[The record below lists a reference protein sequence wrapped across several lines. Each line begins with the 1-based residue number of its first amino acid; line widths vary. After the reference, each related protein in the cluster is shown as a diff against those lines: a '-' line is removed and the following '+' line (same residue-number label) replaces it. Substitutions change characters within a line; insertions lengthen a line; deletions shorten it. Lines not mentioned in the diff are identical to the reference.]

1 MELSLKQQQKKASLF
16 IIAVIMWEFFSYY
29 GLRAILILYFTNQ
42 LHFSDSAA
50 YQLFGSFIS
59 LVFIT
64 PILGGWLADRY
75 CGYRYA
81 TAVGCILIILGHL
94 MLTLFGSNVYV
105 GLSLLTMGIGFFKSN
120 AVCLI
125 SNCYPHDPVGA
136 TSAFSWYYVS
146 GNLGSAAAAIVCPYL
161 VEHVSWDVG
170 FLMAAFGMM
179 IGYVVLLF
187 SIPYF
192 SWEKKTKQMERW
204 GAIPP
209 LHKATITV
217 SLLLAA
223 FLFFYFMLRYDLIG
237 YLLLAA
243 ALIAFLICFQIYQHA
258 DHLHKKRLL
267 LMGLLTAFVTS
278 FWIFSNQVSSS
289 FPLFILRYVN
299 RDLLGCTVPT
309 GMFQSLNP
317 ASVLVGGA
325 IMAFLWRWMGRH
337 HIRPQTDTKVSV
349 ALLLLILG
357 FSAITHATTLAST
370 QQLTSVLFP
379 VLSIVC
385 LGMAELF
392 TEPVLLAA
400 WGDAAPHDTEG
411 RLVAIYFL
419 CIGAIGNYVSI
430 WVSKLTV
437 DPTTSKATAAT
448 YHSAYLQ
455 ATYIAIV
462 LFALLV
468 LRILWRK
475 WRERA
480 SVHMNG

>member
-16 IIAVIMWEFFSYY
+16 IIAVIMWEFFSFY
-29 GLRAILILYFTNQ
+29 GLKAILVLYFTSQ
-42 LHFSDSAA
+42 LHFSDAAA

-64 PILGGWLADRY
+64 PILGGWLADRF

-81 TAVGCILIILGHL
+81 TAVGCVLIVLGHL
-94 MLTLFGSNVYV
+94 MLTAFGNNVYI

-125 SNCYPHDPVGA
+125 SNCYPNDPVAA
-136 TSAFSWYYVS
+136 TAAFSWYYVS
-146 GNLGSAAAAIVCPYL
+146 GNLGSAAAATICPYL
-161 VEHVSWDVG
+161 VENINWEIG
-170 FLMAAFGMM
+170 FIMAAFGMM
-179 IGYVVLLF
+179 IGFIVLLL
-187 SIPYF
+187 SVPYF
-192 SWEKKTKQMERW
+192 SWEKKTKKTERW
-204 GAIPP
+204 AALPLLQKAI
-209 LHKATITV
+209 ITGGI
-217 SLLLAA
+217 LLSA

-237 YLLLAA
+237 YLLIVAGII
-243 ALIAFLICFQIYQHA
+243 ALIICAQIYKQA
-258 DHLHKKRLL
+258 DLVRKKRLL
-267 LMGLLTAFVTS
+267 IMALLTAFVTS

-299 RDLLGCTVPT
+299 RTTLGCTFPT
-309 GMFQSLNP
+309 GMFQALNP
-317 ASVLVGGA
+317 ISILVGGA
-325 IMAFLWRWMGRH
+325 VMAFLWRWMGRRG
-337 HIRPQTDTKVSV
+337 IRPQPDVKVSV
-349 ALLLLILG
+349 ALVLLVLG
-357 FSAITHATTLAST
+357 FLSITHATTLANT
-370 QQLTSVLFP
+370 QHAASMFFP
-379 VLSIVC
+379 VLSIVL

-400 WGDAAPHDTEG
+400 WGDASPHDTEG

-419 CIGAIGNYVSI
+419 CIGAIGNYLSI

-462 LFALLV
+462 LFSLLIA
-468 LRILWRK
+468 RILWRK
-475 WRERA
+475 WKERH
-480 SVHMNG
+480 SSNG

>member
-1 MELSLKQQQKKASLF
+1 MELSIKQQQKKASIF
-16 IIAVIMWEFFSYY
+16 IVTMIMWEFFSFY
-29 GLRAILILYFTNQ
+29 GLKAILVLYFTSQ
-42 LHFSDSAA
+42 LHFSDTAA

-81 TAVGCILIILGHL
+81 TAIGCILIVLGHL
-94 MLTLFGSNVYV
+94 MLTAFGHNVFV

-125 SNCYPHDPVGA
+125 SNCYPNDPVGA

-146 GNLGSAAAAIVCPYL
+146 GNLGSATAAIACPYL
-161 VEHVSWDVG
+161 VENVSWHVG

-187 SIPYF
+187 SKPSF
-192 SWEKKTKQMERW
+192 SWEKKTKQTEHWDALPFSR
-204 GAIPP
+204 
-209 LHKATITV
+209 KT
-217 SLLLAA
+217 LLTGGFLSIA
-223 FLFFYFMLRYDLIG
+223 FVFFYEMLRYDLIG

-243 ALIAFLICFQIYQHA
+243 AVIALLLCIQIYQKA
-258 DHLHKKRLL
+258 DPVRQKGLL
-267 LMGLLTAFVTS
+267 VMALLTAFVTS

-299 RDLLGCTVPT
+299 RNVMGWVIPT

-317 ASVLVGGA
+317 VSVLLGGA
-325 IMAFLWRWMGRH
+325 VMAFLWRWMGRRN
-337 HIRPQTDTKVSV
+337 IRPESDTKVSV
-349 ALLLLILG
+349 ALLLLVLG
-357 FSAITHATTLAST
+357 FATISYATSLAGPHRFI
-370 QQLTSVLFP
+370 SVFLP
-379 VLSIVC
+379 TLSILF
-385 LGMAELF
+385 LGVAELF

-400 WGDAAPHDTEG
+400 WGDVAPHNTEG

-419 CIGAIGNYVSI
+419 CIGAIGNYISI
-430 WVSKLTV
+430 WVAKLTV
-437 DPTTSKATAAT
+437 DPTTSQATAAT
-448 YHSAYLQ
+448 YHSAYLR
-455 ATYIAIV
+455 ATYCAMV
-462 LFALLV
+462 LFSLLI

-475 WRERA
+475 WSTSRRLA
-480 SVHMNG
+480 QPS